1 MKRIRWLGVN
11 QQRGEPM
18 GNDDWSGE
26 DASFLQATKAKGPH
40 IEAGERKDL
49 GLEPVLEW
57 WIFAWLI
64 YTSYNYK
71 L

>member
-1 MKRIRWLGVN
+1 
-11 QQRGEPM
+11 
-18 GNDDWSGE
+18 
-26 DASFLQATKAKGPH
+26 
-40 IEAGERKDL
+40 L

-71 L
+71 LIICLLSVIIIIYHNCTLS